1 MQKNHNNFSLIMAG
15 GVGTRLWPV
24 SRKHFPKQ
32 FHDVLGV
39 GESLLQ
45 LSYNR
50 LLDVCP
56 QENIYII
63 SNQDYYDLIKEQ
75 LPEMTDDQI
84 LLEPQLRNTAPCVAY
99 AVHKIAKKNPQANLI
114 VSPADHLILKQDQFQ
129 EVALKA
135 LEAASQ
141 RDILITFGITPTRPD
156 TGYGYIEY
164 DKDREEHGV
173 YKVAGFK
180 EKPDLA
186 AAEEF
191 LKAGN
196 FVWNSGIFVW
206 SINAIKKSL
215 EKYLPEVNML
225 FEQGNTIYYSQD
237 EESFIQA
244 AYDTCMNISIDY
256 GILEK
261 ADNVHVIP
269 VDFGWTDLGTW
280 KSIDSQHEKD
290 VQGNSL
296 QGTVLTY
303 ETKDSFIKVPNGQIA
318 VVQGLEGYIVI
329 YDGKALMICQ
339 KDQEQMVK
347 KFLGDIKEKGYTE
360 FV

>member
-1 MQKNHNNFSLIMAG
+1 MAG

-24 SRKHFPKQ
+24 SRKDFPKQ

-56 QENIYII
+56 EENIYII
-63 SNQDYYDLIKEQ
+63 SNRDYYQLIKEQ
-75 LPEMTDDQI
+75 LPAMTDDQI

-99 AVHKIAKKNPQANLI
+99 AVHKIAQKNPDANLI
-114 VSPADHLILKQDQFQ
+114 VSPADHLILKQDQFKQ
-129 EVALKA
+129 VTLKA
-135 LEAASQ
+135 FEEASKKNV
-141 RDILITFGITPTRPD
+141 LITFGITPTRPD

-164 DKDREEHGV
+164 DQSNYENGV
-173 YKVAGFK
+173 YKVSAFK
-180 EKPDLA
+180 EKPDLPT
-186 AAEEF
+186 AEAF

-206 SINAIKKSL
+206 SIDAIKQSF
-215 EKYLPEVNML
+215 EKFLPEMNAL
-225 FEQGNTIYYSQD
+225 FDKGSKIYYSQ
-237 EESFIQA
+237 EEENFIQQ
-244 AYDTCMNISIDY
+244 AYDTCINISIDY

-261 ADNVHVIP
+261 ADNVYVIP

-290 VQGNSL
+290 EHGNSL
-296 QGTVLTY
+296 QGTVLAY
-303 ETKDSFIKVPNGQIA
+303 DTKESFIKVPKGEIA
-318 VVQGLEGYIVI
+318 VVQGLENYIVI

-347 KFLGDIKEKGYTE
+347 KFLGDIKEKGYNE

>member
-1 MQKNHNNFSLIMAG
+1 MAG

-39 GESLLQ
+39 GETLLQ

-56 QENIYII
+56 PENIYII
-63 SNQDYYDLIKEQ
+63 SNQDYYKLIKEQ
-75 LPEMTDDQI
+75 LPAMTDDQI

-99 AVHKIAKKNPQANLI
+99 AVHKIAQKNPEANLI
-114 VSPADHLILKQDQFQ
+114 VSPADHLILKQDIFRK
-129 EVALKA
+129 VALKA
-135 LEAASQ
+135 FEEAS
-141 RDILITFGITPTRPD
+141 RKNVLITFGITPTRPD

-164 DKDREEHGV
+164 DESKHEDGI
-173 YKVAGFK
+173 YKVAAFK

-186 AAEEF
+186 TAEAF

-206 SINAIKKSL
+206 SIGAIRQSF
-215 EKYLPEVNML
+215 EKYLPEVNAL
-225 FEQGNTIYYSQD
+225 FEKGSKVYYSH
-237 EESFIQA
+237 EEEDFIQQ
-244 AYDTCMNISIDY
+244 AYDTCVNISIDY

-261 ADNVHVIP
+261 ADNVYVIP

-280 KSIDSQHEKD
+280 KSIDSQQEKD
-290 VQGNSL
+290 EHGNSL
-296 QGTVLTY
+296 QGTVLAY
-303 ETKDSFIKVPNGQIA
+303 DTKASFIKVPKDQIA
-318 VVQGLEGYIVI
+318 VVQGLENYIVI

-347 KFLGDIKEKGYTE
+347 KFLGDIKEKGYNE

>member
-1 MQKNHNNFSLIMAG
+1 MQKNQNNFALIMAG
-15 GVGTRLWPV
+15 GIGTRLWPV

-56 QENIYII
+56 EENIYII
-63 SNQDYYDLIKEQ
+63 SNKDYYSLIKEQ
-75 LPEMTDDQI
+75 LPAMTDDQI

-99 AVHKIAKKNPQANLI
+99 AVHKIAQKNPEANLI
-114 VSPADHLILKQDQFQ
+114 VSPADHLILKQEQFKKI
-129 EVALKA
+129 ALKA
-135 LEAASQ
+135 LEVASQ
-141 RDILITFGITPTRPD
+141 TDDLITFGITPTRPD

-164 DKDREEHGV
+164 DKSEEEDGV
-173 YKVAGFK
+173 YKVAAFK

-186 AAEEF
+186 TAEGF

-206 SINAIKKSL
+206 SIEAIKKSF
-215 EKYLPEVNML
+215 EKYLPEVNKL
-225 FEQGNTIYYSQD
+225 FEKGADIYYSEK
-237 EESFIQA
+237 EESYIKET
-244 AYDTCMNISIDY
+244 YESCINISIDY

-261 ADNVHVIP
+261 ANNVYVIP
-269 VDFGWTDLGTW
+269 ADFGWTDLGTW
-280 KSIDSQHEKD
+280 KSIDSQQEKD
-290 VQGNSL
+290 EHGNSL
-296 QGTVLTY
+296 QGTVLAYDTQ
-303 ETKDSFIKVPNGQIA
+303 ESFIKVPKDHLA
-318 VVQGLEGYIVI
+318 VVQGLENYIVI
-329 YDGKALMICQ
+329 YDGQALMICQ

-347 KFLGDIKEKGYTE
+347 KFLGDIKDKGYNE